1 MPDGPLV
8 CPGCGITPT
17 AEVRLCEYCGTPLVR
32 PAGAGTGL
40 ELDAVRV
47 QARKIRPEYASGE
60 LVRVAG
66 GRNQTEAEFVAG
78 LLLEEGIPSLV
89 RRSAGFDVPDYMAAG
104 PRDVLVPASGA
115 EAARDVLLEGGLASN
130 GPAPAPPAIRILVV
144 LLLGLA
150 LIAALV
156 LAVDRAG

>member
-1 MPDGPLV
+1 VPGGPLV
-8 CPGCGITPT
+8 CPGCG
-17 AEVRLCEYCGTPLVR
+17 ALEGSESRLCEHCGTPLVL
-32 PAGAGTGL
+32 AGSAAKPPHPDPL
-40 ELDAVRV
+40 RRRALKV
-47 QARKIRPEYASGE
+47 RPEYASGD

-115 EAARDVLLEGGLASN
+115 EAAREVLLEGGLA
-130 GPAPAPPAIRILVV
+130 PAGSAPPPRATRILVV

-150 LIAALV
+150 LIAAL
-156 LAVDRAG
+156 LWAGASAG

>member
-1 MPDGPLV
+1 MPGGPLV
-8 CPGCGITPT
+8 CPGCG
-17 AEVRLCEYCGTPLVR
+17 ARAGEAQRLCERCGTPLIIEDGAAGR
-32 PAGAGTGL
+32 PEPDPL
-40 ELDAVRV
+40 RR
-47 QARKIRPEYASGE
+47 QARKIRPEYAAGE

-115 EAARDVLLEGGLASN
+115 EAARDVLLEGGLAPTGS
-130 GPAPAPPAIRILVV
+130 PPAPPAVRILLV
-144 LLLGLA
+144 LLAGLV

-156 LAVDRAG
+156 LAVEAAG